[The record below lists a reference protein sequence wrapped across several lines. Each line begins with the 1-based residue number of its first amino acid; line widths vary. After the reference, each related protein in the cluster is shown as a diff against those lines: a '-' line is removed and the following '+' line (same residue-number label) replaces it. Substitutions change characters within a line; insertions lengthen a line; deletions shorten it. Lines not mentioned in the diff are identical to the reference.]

1 MLFTFY
7 EILIEHNTR
16 NDEGKSYVG
25 GEYNLFAQDGRD
37 EEKRKEGRKITKLV
51 DKCVVGGEAHS

>member
-25 GEYNLFAQDGRD
+25 GEENLFAQDSGD
-37 EEKRKEGRKITKLV
+37 KKERKEGRKITKLV